1 MYNENN
7 SKITKNYVTGKIRCM
22 NKSYLEITS
31 GGAAATVGTD
41 DEILYSIVTEVKDK
55 LYIYDFRNVGNPDGP
70 TLTSVRVFNC
80 FNTLY
85 DYYNHIVIQVMN
97 GISPVKNFYS
107 AVFYPDHDEYGY
119 TAVAKNNGDGTFEDV
134 KTELGIKLI
143 ETNLD

>member
-1 MYNENN
+1 MNN
-7 SKITKNYVTGKIRCM
+7 QIRGNNACKNCCKEFA
-22 NKSYLEITS
+22 N
-31 GGAAATVGTD
+31 D
-41 DEILYSIVTEVKDK
+41 
-55 LYIYDFRNVGNPDGP
+55 
-70 TLTSVRVFNC
+70 C

-134 KTELGIKLI
+134 KTELGVKLI